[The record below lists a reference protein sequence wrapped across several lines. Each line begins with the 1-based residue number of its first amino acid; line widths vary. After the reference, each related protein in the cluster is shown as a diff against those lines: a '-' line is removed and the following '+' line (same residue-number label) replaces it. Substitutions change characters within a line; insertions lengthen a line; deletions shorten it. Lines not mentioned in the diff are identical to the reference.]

1 MLSPW
6 TGQNPSCEQQPIRR
20 PGTQCLAPG
29 THPSPAERGALLR
42 FVCKKSLTVDF
53 VFLSDIAHLMWFER
67 LYVWLQCFEKYVLYP
82 AIVLNA
88 LTLDAFSISNY
99 RRLGTQ

>member
-1 MLSPW
+1 MCYPLW
-6 TGQNPSCEQQPIRR
+6 TGQTLREGGSHHGDLAHHSLPQGKSMCYSPERAS
-20 PGTQCLAPG
+20 TQSG
-29 THPSPAERGALLR
+29 
-42 FVCKKSLTVDF
+42 F

-67 LYVWLQCFEKYVLYP
+67 LYVWLQCFEKYLLYP

-88 LTLDAFSISNY
+88 VTLDAFSISNY

>member
-1 MLSPW
+1 MLS
-6 TGQNPSCEQQPIRR
+6 SVD
-20 PGTQCLAPG
+20 
-29 THPSPAERGALLR
+29 GADSQLRETVIMETWPTTACCKGRARATDLKELLLR
-42 FVCKKSLTVDF
+42 VGF

-67 LYVWLQCFEKYVLYP
+67 LYVWLQCFEKYLLYP